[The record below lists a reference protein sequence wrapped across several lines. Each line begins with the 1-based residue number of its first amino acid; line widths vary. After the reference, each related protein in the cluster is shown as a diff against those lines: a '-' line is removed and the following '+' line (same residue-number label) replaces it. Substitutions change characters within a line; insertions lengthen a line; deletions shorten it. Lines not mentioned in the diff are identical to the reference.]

1 MNQLTVTVPIT
12 LPDGYEIIETEKR
25 EQLEADKRV
34 IWDVNKATEV
44 IGISKKDMYKV
55 LEVFKPRLDIDNGG
69 CVYYPSRGSK
79 YHIESLG
86 FTKFMRNNF
95 ARIMKEIIK

>member
-1 MNQLTVTVPIT
+1 MNQLTVTVPVM
-12 LPDGYEIIETEKR
+12 LPEGIELIETEWR

-55 LEVFKPRLDIDNGG
+55 LEVFKPQLDMDKGG
-69 CVYYPSRGSK
+69 CVYYPYGGSK
-79 YHIESLG
+79 YRIESLG
-86 FTKFMRNNF
+86 FIKFMRNNF
-95 ARIMKEIIK
+95 ARIMKEVAR

>member
-12 LPDGYEIIETEKR
+12 LPEGIELIETERR

-55 LEVFKPRLDIDNGG
+55 LEVFKPRLDIDHGG
-69 CVYYPSRGSK
+69 CVYYPYGGSK
-79 YHIESLG
+79 YRIESLG
-86 FTKFMRNNF
+86 FTKFVRNNF
-95 ARIMKEIIK
+95 ARIMKEIAR

>member
-25 EQLEADKRV
+25 ERLEADKRI
-34 IWDVNKATEV
+34 IWDINKAAE
-44 IGISKKDMYKV
+44 ISGITKKDMYTI
-55 LEVFKPRLDIDNGG
+55 LQQFKPQLDIDNGG
-69 CVYYPSRGSK
+69 CVYYPYGGSK
-79 YHIESLG
+79 YRIESLG

-95 ARIMKEIIK
+95 ARIMKEVAR